1 MGDCEGTVIDL
12 RTALTE
18 TQSEIIALKRQVELY
33 EQSLRICKELIFK
46 LTTRQNTVENFLT
59 NLEKQLINDAMEL
72 RRFRDE
78 KY

>member
-1 MGDCEGTVIDL
+1 MGDCEETVIDL

-33 EQSLRICKELIFK
+33 EQSLRIYKELIFK
-46 LTTRQNTVENFLT
+46 LTTRQNTIENFLT